1 MLKCQAEDSVLVS
14 RRKRAPSTSI
24 ELDSLEAA
32 RANGGKRQ
40 RAAGAAEVVDLGSL
54 GQVSAEGSAMAS
66 EEEAES
72 TAAMPPG
79 AVAKEEEEVPSMPAG
94 AFVKEEAVAPPMLP
108 DALIKDEALVPPMP
122 PGAFERW
129 SLKEEEEGVH

>member
-1 MLKCQAEDSVLVS
+1 
-14 RRKRAPSTSI
+14 
-24 ELDSLEAA
+24 
-32 RANGGKRQ
+32 
-40 RAAGAAEVVDLGSL
+40 
-54 GQVSAEGSAMAS
+54 MAS

-79 AVAKEEEEVPSMPAG
+79 VVAKEEVAPSMTTG